1 MKQFLCILLLWC
13 GSMAANADRF
23 TEMAGR
29 HLEWLKTGQADS
41 VLAHA
46 TPQVNAQLSAAMV
59 QAIWKQLLTQAG
71 QLEKQEAWSL
81 TERQGLHVCQS
92 VLRFERL
99 PLQMNVVLDN
109 ELLLAGLTFTPAPAT
124 ATQPTTPARAGAEE
138 NFTEEDFTV
147 KHGGIELP
155 GTLTL
160 PKDLTKPVPAVVLV
174 QGSGPQDRDETLG
187 PNKPFRELAHAL
199 ATQGIAVVRYDKRT
213 KVYGARTA
221 EVSGGQLTYDTE
233 VVDDAV
239 QALRQTA
246 LLPQVDKQRLFVIGH
261 SLGGTL
267 VPRIAEK
274 ADTPL
279 AGIIGWAALT
289 RPFRD
294 ALMEQLVY
302 IARKQGAD
310 EATAQTQAE
319 ATARQIMAAVPKE
332 YVDFQQTYDPTAT
345 ARQLKDM
352 PMLFLQGGHDYQV
365 TEADLKL
372 WEKALAGRTQ
382 VHCVFLP
389 KLDHLLR
396 ELPEMATPA
405 DYLKEGKMDAEA
417 LRQITDFILHNSLSN
432 P

>member
-1 MKQFLCILLLWC
+1 MKQILCLLLLWC
-13 GSMAANADRF
+13 GSMTANADRF

-29 HLEWLKTGQADS
+29 HLEWIKTGQADS

-46 TPQVNAQLSAAMV
+46 TPQVQAQLSAAMV

-81 TERQGLHVCQS
+81 TERQGMHVCQS

-99 PLQMNVVLDN
+99 PLQMNVVLND

-124 ATQPTTPARAGAEE
+124 ATQPATPGRTDAAEA
-138 NFTEEDFTV
+138 FTEEDFVV
-147 KHGGIELP
+147 KHVGIELS

-160 PKDLTKPVPAVVLV
+160 PKDLSKPVPAVVLV

-199 ATQGIAVVRYDKRT
+199 AARGIAVVRYDKRT
-213 KVYGARTA
+213 KVYGARMA

-246 LLPQVDKQRLFVIGH
+246 KLPQVDKQRLFVIGH

-279 AGIIGWAALT
+279 AGIIGWAALA

-302 IARKQGAD
+302 IARKQGA
-310 EATAQTQAE
+310 EATAQSQAE
-319 ATARQIMAAVPKE
+319 ATAKQMMAALPRE
-332 YVDFQQTYDPTAT
+332 YVDFQQTYDPTTT
-345 ARQLKDM
+345 AQRLKDL

-365 TEADLKL
+365 TEADLRL
-372 WEKALAGRTQ
+372 WEKALAKQPKAR
-382 VHCVFLP
+382 CVLLP

-396 ELPEMATPA
+396 ELPEMACPA

-417 LRQITDFILHNSLSN
+417 LRQITDFILQNSLST